1 MIELQNQHHTIAH
14 QLFRFERKMEVLL
27 YCDYQ
32 YLNLKTQFNCNPL
45 PRIQDVIDNVEG
57 KNYFSVLV

>member
-1 MIELQNQHHTIAH
+1 
-14 QLFRFERKMEVLL
+14 MEVLL

-32 YLNLKTQFNCNPL
+32 YLNLKTQFNCSPL

-57 KNYFSVLV
+57 KNYFSVIV